1 MAKGDS
7 KSGTFSSETGER
19 HRHFANSSYGEIL
32 FLTLAFLGVWIFLA
46 NPGSVEEKRSYI
58 YHSNGTIPLIANVKL
73 LLPHHHAS
81 WCLKSGLASTSIS
94 VLRLTTIGD

>member
-19 HRHFANSSYGEIL
+19 LCTDTANSSYGEIL
-32 FLTLAFLGVWIFLA
+32 FLTLAFLGVWILA

-58 YHSNGTIPLIANVKL
+58 YHSNGTIPLIVNVKL

-81 WCLKSGLASTSIS
+81 WVLKSGLASTSIS